1 MSSTVL
7 LLTWSR
13 PAAGR
18 ARASLA
24 HLDSFR
30 RYLSG
35 LVAGDRIGSYEMV
48 LVDDRPRHLRGL
60 FLIQG
65 ARDKLNELARSA
77 DWLDHM
83 QRAAEHLDGV
93 GPVWAT
99 TEQLMLREVAVPANR
114 VSGPFSLAEASS
126 GG

>member
-18 ARASLA
+18 ERASLA

-35 LVAGDRIGSYEMV
+35 LEARDRIGSFEMV
-48 LVDDRPRHLRGL
+48 WLDDRPGRLKGL

-65 ARDKLNELARSA
+65 DRDKLTELASSA

-83 QRAAEHLDGV
+83 QRAADHLDGV

-99 TEQLMLREVAVPANR
+99 THDLMLREVTVPANR
-114 VSGPFSLAEASS
+114 VSGPFSLAEAS
-126 GG
+126 